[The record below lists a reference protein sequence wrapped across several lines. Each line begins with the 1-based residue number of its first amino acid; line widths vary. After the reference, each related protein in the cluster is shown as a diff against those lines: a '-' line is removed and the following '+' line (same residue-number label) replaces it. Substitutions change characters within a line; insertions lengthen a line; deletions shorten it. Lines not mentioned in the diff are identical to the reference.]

1 MRNLIVPLFACIACA
16 VVVSITAVIVRPEQI
31 ANVENEKKVKILSA
45 ACIKF
50 EVSEDEKER
59 GCISITKDQVDEEFK
74 KITTIYVDFRSNEFV
89 TVDPNYD
96 HLKAVLKPEL
106 SELVPKEKDIAIL
119 KRRENVGPIY
129 VWTNENKEVERV
141 VLPIRGY
148 GLWGTLYG
156 YLSLGSDLNSV
167 NGIEFYDHKETPG
180 LGGEVENEDW
190 KAIWKGK
197 LIYNQDGGVELKVV
211 KGAAK
216 DEYQID
222 GLSGATLTSNG
233 VSNMINYWLGDE
245 AYGPALKKIK
255 EHVKNS

>member
-1 MRNLIVPLFACIACA
+1 MRNLIIPLLVCIACA
-16 VVVSITAVIVRPEQI
+16 VVVSITAVTVRTEQI
-31 ANVENEKKVKILSA
+31 ANVENEKKNKIISA
-45 ACIKF
+45 AGI
-50 EVSEDEKER
+50 EITEDEVEN
-59 GCISITKDQVDEEFK
+59 EFK
-74 KITTIYVDFRSNEFV
+74 KITTLYVDFRSMEFV
-89 TVDPNYD
+89 SVEEKYD
-96 HLKAVLKPEL
+96 HLKAVLKSDL
-106 SELVPKEKDIAIL
+106 SEIVPKDKDIAIL

-129 VWTNENKEVERV
+129 VWTNKNKEVERV

-211 KGAAK
+211 KGTAK

>member
-1 MRNLIVPLFACIACA
+1 MEA
-16 VVVSITAVIVRPEQI
+16 
-31 ANVENEKKVKILSA
+31 K
-45 ACIKF
+45 
-50 EVSEDEKER
+50 
-59 GCISITKDQVDEEFK
+59 
-74 KITTIYVDFRSNEFV
+74 
-89 TVDPNYD
+89 YD
-96 HLKAVLKPEL
+96 HLKAVLKSDL
-106 SELVPKEKDIAIL
+106 SEIVPKDKDIAIL

>member
-1 MRNLIVPLFACIACA
+1 MP
-16 VVVSITAVIVRPEQI
+16 
-31 ANVENEKKVKILSA
+31 
-45 ACIKF
+45 
-50 EVSEDEKER
+50 
-59 GCISITKDQVDEEFK
+59 KD
-74 KITTIYVDFRSNEFV
+74 
-89 TVDPNYD
+89 
-96 HLKAVLKPEL
+96 
-106 SELVPKEKDIAIL
+106 KDIAIL
-119 KRRENVGPIY
+119 KRRENIGPIY
-129 VWTNENKEVERV
+129 VWANENKEVERV

-233 VSNMINYWLGDE
+233 VSNMINYWLGNE
-245 AYGPALKKIK
+245 AYGPALKNLK
-255 EHVKNS
+255 EHIKNL

>member
-1 MRNLIVPLFACIACA
+1 MRNLIIPLLVCIACA
-16 VVVSITAVIVRPEQI
+16 VVVSITAVTVRTEQI
-31 ANVENEKKVKILSA
+31 ANVENEKKNKIISA
-45 ACIKF
+45 AGIGIT
-50 EVSEDEKER
+50 EDEVEN
-59 GCISITKDQVDEEFK
+59 EFK
-74 KITTIYVDFRSNEFV
+74 KITTLYVDFRSNEFV
-89 TVDPNYD
+89 SVEEKYD
-96 HLKAVLKPEL
+96 HLKAVLKSDL
-106 SELVPKEKDIAIL
+106 SEIVPKDKDIAIL

>member
-1 MRNLIVPLFACIACA
+1 MRNLIIPLLVCIACA
-16 VVVSITAVIVRPEQI
+16 VVVSITAVTVRTEQI
-31 ANVENEKKVKILSA
+31 ANVENEKKNKIISA
-45 ACIKF
+45 AGIGIT
-50 EVSEDEKER
+50 EDEVEN
-59 GCISITKDQVDEEFK
+59 EFK
-74 KITTIYVDFRSNEFV
+74 KITTLYVDFRSNEFV
-89 TVDPNYD
+89 SVEEKYD
-96 HLKAVLKPEL
+96 HLKAVLKSDL
-106 SELVPKEKDIAIL
+106 SEIVPKDKDIAIL

-197 LIYNQDGGVELKVV
+197 LIYNQDGGVELRVV

-255 EHVKNS
+255 EHIKNS

>member
-1 MRNLIVPLFACIACA
+1 VRNLVIPLLVCIACA
-16 VVVSITAVIVRPEQI
+16 VVVSITAVVVRAEQI
-31 ANVENEKKVKILSA
+31 ANVENEKKNKIISA
-45 ACIKF
+45 AGI
-50 EVSEDEKER
+50 EIAEDEVEN
-59 GCISITKDQVDEEFK
+59 EFK
-74 KITTIYVDFRSNEFV
+74 KIATLYVDFRSNEFV
-89 TVDPNYD
+89 SVEEKYD

-106 SELVPKEKDIAIL
+106 SEIVPKDKDIAIL
-119 KRRENVGPIY
+119 KRRENIGPIY
-129 VWTNENKEVERV
+129 VWANEDKEVERV

-197 LIYNQDGGVELKVV
+197 LIYNQDGGVELRVV
-211 KGAAK
+211 KGVAK

-245 AYGPALKKIK
+245 AYGPALNKLK

>member
-1 MRNLIVPLFACIACA
+1 MRNLIIPLLVCIACA
-16 VVVSITAVIVRPEQI
+16 VVVSITAVTVRTEQI
-31 ANVENEKKVKILSA
+31 ANVENEKKNKIISA
-45 ACIKF
+45 AGI
-50 EVSEDEKER
+50 E
-59 GCISITKDQVDEEFK
+59 ITEDQVENEFK
-74 KITTIYVDFRSNEFV
+74 KITTLYVDFRSNEFV
-89 TVDPNYD
+89 SVEEKYD
-96 HLKAVLKPEL
+96 HLKAVLKSDL
-106 SELVPKEKDIAIL
+106 SEIVPKDKDIAIL

-197 LIYNQDGGVELKVV
+197 LIYNQDAPL
-211 KGAAK
+211 ALPL
-216 DEYQID
+216 D
-222 GLSGATLTSNG
+222 S
-233 VSNMINYWLGDE
+233 LGEVD
-245 AYGPALKKIK
+245 KKIVDQVMDK
-255 EHVKNS
+255 TVLDFFNYSLKGQPFDIKNNNTYNNQVIYNTHP